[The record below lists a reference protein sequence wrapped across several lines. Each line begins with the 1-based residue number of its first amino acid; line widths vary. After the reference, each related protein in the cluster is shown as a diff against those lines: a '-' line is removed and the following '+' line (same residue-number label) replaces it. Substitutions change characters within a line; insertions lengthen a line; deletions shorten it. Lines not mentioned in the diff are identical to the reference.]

1 MKTIETYI
9 KFAIDNWYEDFDW
22 YIFDW
27 IIEENNQIKFVFIVE
42 WEIVIQETWKSYIEL
57 ITSLSFLEAITRGV
71 LKNEKLFNKKE
82 RETNWWLIV
91 RIDFNH
97 KNYPTI
103 RYEKYPDWEDTFIL
117 HKLSSQDNLKIIT
130 HLQAIA
136 IRDWKLNSFINNLL
150 NLWKQ

>member
-9 KFAIDNWYEDFDW
+9 KFAIDNWLDIYDFNKVVVTNID
-22 YIFDW
+22 
-27 IIEENNQIKFVFIVE
+27 NNVITLFSNESFTHF
-42 WEIVIQETWKSYIEL
+42 EINLIEL

-117 HKLSSQDNLKIIT
+117 HKLSSQDNLKTIT

-136 IRDWKLNSFINNLL
+136 IRDWKLEEFINNLL